1 MQETN
6 ERIISAALDLMQ
18 KYGFKSVTIKDIAL
32 HSGVSEMTVYR
43 HFKTKLGL
51 LEAAVQQFSYIPAFQ
66 RVFEND
72 ITWNLEKDLTLIAE
86 SYLLHM
92 EKTSR
97 STLSLFKTAEG

>member
-1 MQETN
+1 M
-6 ERIISAALDLMQ
+6 
-18 KYGFKSVTIKDIAL
+18 TIKDIAL

-43 HFKTKLGL
+43 HFKLSLDFGSGRSTI
-51 LEAAVQQFSYIPAFQ
+51 SYIPAFQ